1 MTENSDCEVL
11 VVGAGPTGL
20 MAANLLA
27 RCGVRVRIVERRSE
41 ATRESRAF
49 AVQARSLELLQSMG
63 LADRFVERGVIARS
77 VNIHVKGK
85 FAGGLDFTRVEAG
98 DTPFPFILM
107 IPQSESEAL
116 LAADLEAL
124 GVVIERGV
132 DCAGFTMDASGVRAE
147 LKHDDG
153 GSESMSCAYIVGGDG
168 SRSIVRSGA
177 GIGWDGELLPQRF
190 LLADCRV
197 DWPLDHD
204 NFRVFLNGPLIGLFL
219 PLKGSAC
226 SRVMATDMS
235 GSFGDEDGSI
245 PTPLDLAEMQ
255 AGLEAALNLPVE
267 LSEPVWVTRYRA
279 HHRFVDRYSAGRA
292 FVAGDAAHI
301 HSPAGGQGMNTGL
314 QDAANLAWKL
324 AAVLR
329 GGADAALLDSYS
341 GERLPVGEAVV
352 KRTGRLFAAAAG
364 QAGFK
369 AKMRDRLLPLVLPFI
384 SKKRPFQTNAFKGAS
399 QRGIAYPPGGSLVP
413 ADGAGG
419 KGPKP
424 GERAPDASWPGDGT
438 LYEALAG
445 YRFTLLALSL
455 DPADDASGPGL
466 AAAQDALARL
476 DPRAEPV
483 IIDAIPADAEI
494 ALRYGL
500 GGKRRRML
508 YVVRPDGYVGWRGT
522 GWDAA
527 ACAEWIA
534 GLTANGG

>member
-1 MTENSDCEVL
+1 MTQDGDCEVL

-27 RCGVRVRIVERRSE
+27 RSGVRVRIVERRNE

-63 LADRFVERGVIARS
+63 LADRFVERGVVARS

-85 FAGGLDFTRVEAG
+85 FAGGLDFTRAEAG

-124 GVVIERGV
+124 GVTIERGV
-132 DCAGFTMDASGVRAE
+132 DCRAMYIKAEWARSELTRAE
-147 LKHDDG
+147 RT
-153 GSESMSCAYIVGGDG
+153 SETVRSAYVIGADG
-168 SRSIVRSGA
+168 SRSAVRTGA
-177 GIGWDGELLPQRF
+177 GIGWDGEQLPQRF

-219 PLKGSAC
+219 PLKGSDC
-226 SRVMATDMS
+226 SRVMATDLS
-235 GSFGDEDGSI
+235 GSLGDEDGST
-245 PTPLDLAEMQ
+245 PAPLDLAEME
-255 AGLEAALNLPVE
+255 AGLAAAINLPVK
-267 LSEPVWVTRYRA
+267 LSDPIWVTRYRA
-279 HHRFVDRYSAGRA
+279 HHRFVDRYRKGRA

-329 GGADAALLDSYS
+329 GTNPALLETYD
-341 GERLPVGEAVV
+341 GERRPVGEEVV
-352 KRTGRLFAAAAG
+352 KKTGRLFAAAAG

-369 AKMRDRLLPLVLPFI
+369 AKMRDCILPIVLPFLS
-384 SKKRPFQTNAFKGAS
+384 SKKPFQTKAFQGAS
-399 QRGIAYPPGGSLVP
+399 QRAIAYPASGALVP
-413 ADGAGG
+413 ADTAGG

-424 GERAPDASWPGDGT
+424 GERAPDAPWPGDGT
-438 LYEALAG
+438 LYEAIAG

-455 DPADDASGPGL
+455 DPADDDDGLEL
-466 AAAQDALARL
+466 AAAHAMLARL

-483 IIDAIPADAEI
+483 IIDAIPPDAVL
-494 ALRYGL
+494 ARRYGL
-500 GGKRRRML
+500 HGKRRRML
-508 YVVRPDGYVGWRGT
+508 YVVRPDGYVGWRSA

-527 ACAEWIA
+527 GCAEWIA
-534 GLTANGG
+534 ELAAYGS